1 MLLIIGLG
9 NPGLA
14 YKDTYHNMGFIT
26 VDKLAFALGVDFK
39 HRYCKAKVAEKFV
52 NGEKIVIA
60 KPQTYM
66 NLSGES
72 VRELMGKYKASPRE
86 TIVVYDDIDI
96 PCGTLRL
103 RQGGSAG
110 THNGM
115 RNIIALAGSCDF
127 PRIRVGIGKPQ
138 GEMDLVNFVLSKVR
152 GENYD
157 KLSDATERASKALL
171 AYIDVRDIARVGADY
186 NG

>member
-9 NPGLA
+9 NHGLA
-14 YKDTYHNMGFIT
+14 YKNTYHNMGFIT
-26 VDKLAFALGVDFK
+26 VDKLAFALDVDFK
-39 HRYCKAKVAEKFV
+39 HRFCKAKVAEKFV
-52 NGEKIVIA
+52 GGEKIVIA

-72 VRELMGKYKASPRE
+72 VRELMGKYKAKASE
-86 TIVVYDDIDI
+86 TIIVYDDIDL
-96 PCGTLRL
+96 PCGVLRL

-115 RNIIALAGSCDF
+115 RNIIALSGVSDF
-127 PRIRVGIGKPQ
+127 PRIRIGIGKPQ
-138 GEMDLVNFVLSKVR
+138 GEIDLATFVLSKVK
-152 GENYD
+152 GESYD
-157 KLSDATERASKALL
+157 KLSVATERASKALL
-171 AYIDVRDIARVGADY
+171 AYIENRDIAKVGADF